1 MGWGGGQKLPILGR
15 HSLWTAPRMGICIA
29 LLFRADFCNWQ
40 RHSTFLLASLL
51 AIFANRLLLYFLHLI
66 HDNIWQV

>member
-1 MGWGGGQKLPILGR
+1 MTINQSIFLANAVSLLKLIK
-15 HSLWTAPRMGICIA
+15 PRMGICIA

-51 AIFANRLLLYFLHLI
+51 AIFANELLLYLLHLI
-66 HDNIWQV
+66 HDKI